1 MPRPDVAHASGRVSD
16 SIASAIKTEISTGV
30 LAPGERLPA
39 ERDLAQKFKT
49 SRLSVREAYRSL
61 EEMGLLTIKRGAG
74 GGAFIAQMDHQ
85 PVARGLSLM
94 MQLGRVTHDE
104 VTEARLLIEP
114 PLARLAAQRATAED
128 IDRLEGVLRDQ
139 ELELEKKAEYKRLD
153 FHRLLA
159 RCAGNAPLEI
169 LMNSLADLTMATIKH
184 LQPSQA
190 VKEHNALFHRKIVD
204 AMRARDDDAVYEL
217 MLLHVGEVQS
227 RLRDDLLRQAR
238 ASRRTVPL
246 KRTRLR
252 R

>member
-1 MPRPDVAHASGRVSD
+1 MPRADVLPPSGRVSD
-16 SIASAIKTEISTGV
+16 SIASAIKTDISTGV
-30 LAPGERLPA
+30 LIPGERLPA

-85 PVARGLSLM
+85 PVARSLSLM
-94 MQLGRVTHDE
+94 MKLGRVSHDE

-114 PLARLAAQRATAED
+114 PMARLAAQRATPED
-128 IDRLEGVLRDQ
+128 IELLEGVLHQQERD
-139 ELELEKKAEYKRLD
+139 LEKRGEYRRLD

-169 LMNSLADLTMATIKH
+169 LMNSLADLTIEPIKH
-184 LQPSQA
+184 LTASQA
-190 VKEHNALFHRKIVD
+190 LKEHNLLFHQKIVD
-204 AMRARDDDAVYEL
+204 AMKVRDDDAVYEL

-227 RLRDDLLRQAR
+227 RLRDDLLEKAR
-238 ASRRTVPL
+238 AARRTPV
-246 KRTRLR
+246 KRTRVR